1 MNFYFYWLKIMKG
14 EPFIPDLWRSVV
26 WFKAEN
32 WWRIV
37 VVFVEVMVVS
47 TFFLDGEKNMN
58 MHIYIY
64 IDSGEGTHKSQ
75 FGIRFKTVYIYTVD
89 CIALSY
95 PHPDIS
101 LYHDVYTQG
110 YIGDIPQAIYTVGIA
125 ALYIFLL
132 PGFVA
137 LYDYMDKCSYI
148 PGCHRPSTG
157 NLVLNKF
164 LSHSC
169 GDIPPVFSSIQ
180 PKQWNKNPSFLGYVG

>member
-1 MNFYFYWLKIMKG
+1 M
-14 EPFIPDLWRSVV
+14 
-26 WFKAEN
+26 
-32 WWRIV
+32 
-37 VVFVEVMVVS
+37 
-47 TFFLDGEKNMN
+47 EKE
-58 MHIYIY
+58 HEYAYIYMY

-75 FGIRFKTVYIYTVD
+75 FGIRFKTVYIYIYTVD

-95 PHPDIS
+95 PHPDLS

-137 LYDYMDKCSYI
+137 LYDYMDICSYI

-169 GDIPPVFSSIQ
+169 GEIPPVFSSIQ
-180 PKQWNKNPSFLGYVG
+180 PKQ